1 METPMCEDN
10 CSIETAKA
18 KESETDRP
26 EWETPRMETVNIS
39 EVTEAGLVSSLLD
52 KLAFLS

>member
-1 METPMCEDN
+1 MCEDN